1 MGKIRSIILI
11 GIFLIILIYLCTST
25 DISGQKEMIDI
36 AYIPAKIFIK
46 EYTFDDISDDS
57 WNGQHLRDIYGV
69 VLEILDEDEIV
80 IINFR

>member
-36 AYIPAKIFIK
+36 AYIPSKIFIK
-46 EYTFDDISDDS
+46 EYSFDDISDDS
-57 WNGQHLRDIYGV
+57 WNG
-69 VLEILDEDEIV
+69 
-80 IINFR
+80 

>member
-36 AYIPAKIFIK
+36 AYIPANIFIK
-46 EYTFDDISDDS
+46 VYTFDDISDDS
-57 WNGQHLRDIYGV
+57 WNGQHLRDI
-69 VLEILDEDEIV
+69 
-80 IINFR
+80 